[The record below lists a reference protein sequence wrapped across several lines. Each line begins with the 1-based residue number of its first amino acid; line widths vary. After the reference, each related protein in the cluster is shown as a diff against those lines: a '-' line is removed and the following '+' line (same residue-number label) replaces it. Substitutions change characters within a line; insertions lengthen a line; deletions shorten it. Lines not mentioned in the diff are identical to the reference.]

1 MYTRTINDPVYKF
14 DLIYRGSR
22 DGINNETFKDYCN
35 GRVASLVLIKVQ
47 NSNKIFGGYS
57 SIGFNSIGDGYFV
70 EFGYLWYSSSDNFI
84 FSFEHGEDTQNM
96 KISRVIDYSK
106 SIIINRAG
114 FNFGWGSLCM
124 TNQTLHLNNSDNAY
138 ENNLH
143 TNRTYLIEEIET
155 FTISP

>member
-1 MYTRTINDPVYKF
+1 
-14 DLIYRGSR
+14 
-22 DGINNETFKDYCN
+22 
-35 GRVASLVLIKVQ
+35 
-47 NSNKIFGGYS
+47 
-57 SIGFNSIGDGYFV
+57 
-70 EFGYLWYSSSDNFI
+70 
-84 FSFEHGEDTQNM
+84 M
-96 KISRVIDYSK
+96 KISWVIDYSK